1 VSVRVMAAVWDHSQ
15 TTMGTRLVF
24 LALADHCDHEGVCWP
39 AKAQLAR
46 KCRMSERTIQR
57 ALAEI
62 EELGEIART
71 FRDGHSTLYQ
81 VVLPGCGKPLMG
93 GVSLSPLGETNRA
106 KGETNTT
113 KRGDTAVSQN
123 RQEPS
128 IEPRSAE
135 ITPVDELPARV
146 AEIRKSLKN
155 HPAGNGDA

>member
-1 VSVRVMAAVWDHSQ
+1 MECPHC
-15 TTMGTRLVF
+15 GTKLYLSLVKF
-24 LALADHCDHEGVCWP
+24 QSETESIERRQEWLD